1 MTDIIDVVSGQPAD
15 ENLIIGGVALVQGPR
30 GEAGPQG
37 EAGPPGPQ
45 GETGPQGLPGPQGDR
60 GLQGIQGIQGERGL
74 QGEQGPQGVPGPK
87 GDTGAQ
93 GPKGDPG
100 DQGPQGLQGIQG
112 IPGMQG
118 EPGPQGVPGLQG
130 IQGPQGNQGLQGPQG
145 EQGATGAAWPAGP
158 ASSHA
163 FVSLAAGAYVS
174 PVLLAGA
181 ITTIAGA
188 ALRCDFV
195 PFIPGRTITIDRI
208 GVEVTTLLAAS
219 TALVGIYSDS
229 AGSPGARL
237 VGGASALDCGSIGLK
252 EEAVAIT
259 LQAGVV
265 YWLAIATSSTQ
276 TLRGAGVANMLPLS
290 VNATNGNP
298 FNIRR
303 ATLSSMAL
311 PSNAPVTTL
320 TSATVPLHRLRV
332 A

>member
-1 MTDIIDVVSGQPAD
+1 MTDIVDVVSGQPAD

-37 EAGPPGPQ
+37 EVGPPGPQ
-45 GETGPQGLPGPQGDR
+45 GDTGPQGG
-60 GLQGIQGIQGERGL
+60 
-74 QGEQGPQGVPGPK
+74 QGPQGVPGPK

-112 IPGMQG
+112 VPGSQG
-118 EPGPQGVPGLQG
+118 DPGPQGAPGLQG
-130 IQGPQGNQGLQGPQG
+130 VQGPQG
-145 EQGATGAAWPAGP
+145 EQGLQGGQGVQGATGPAGP

-174 PVLLAGA
+174 PLLVAGA

-188 ALRCDFV
+188 ALRCDFI
-195 PFIPGRTITIDRI
+195 PFIPGRTITVDRI

-237 VGGASALDCGSIGLK
+237 SGGASALDCSSIGLK
-252 EEAVAIT
+252 EETVAIT

-265 YWLAIATSSTQ
+265 YWLAIATSGTQ

-303 ATLSSMAL
+303 ATLASMAL
-311 PSNAPVTTL
+311 PSNAPATTL